1 MNERKLNKFY
11 EEIRTTLGAE
21 TAFNGV
27 MKYNESLKISGR
39 FEGRIESGGLLV
51 VDKGAEV
58 LAEIKVKSVVIA
70 GTVKGN
76 VEAAGQLEILDTGK
90 VIGNIRTA
98 KLKMADG
105 VVFEGK
111 VEMLRSPDS
120 VDIFS
125 ATPDQLK
132 RSLESV

>member
-1 MNERKLNKFY
+1 MNDRKLNRY
-11 EEIRTTLGAE
+11 YDEIKTTLGPE

-39 FEGRIESGGLLV
+39 FQGRIESGGFLM

-58 LAEIKVKSVVIA
+58 LADIKVTSVVIA

-76 VEAAGQLEILDTGK
+76 VEASGQLEIMDTGK
-90 VIGNIRTA
+90 IIGNIRTA
-98 KLKMADG
+98 KLRMADG

-111 VEMLRSPDS
+111 VEMLKSPDA
-120 VDIFS
+120 VDVFS

-132 RSLESV
+132 RSLESI